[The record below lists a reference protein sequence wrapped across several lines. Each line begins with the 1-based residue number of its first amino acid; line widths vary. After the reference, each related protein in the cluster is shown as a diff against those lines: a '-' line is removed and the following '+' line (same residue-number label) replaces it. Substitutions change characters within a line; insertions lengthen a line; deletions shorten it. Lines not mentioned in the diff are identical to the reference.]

1 MRRDQRRRGRAAA
14 GAYHHGMASDPRPG
28 FRARIQQLQLAFA
41 NTRRTDPRLVP
52 YMAGV
57 AAIALLLCVGAGAL
71 AGQVWIGVVFGVLL
85 AVGAALLVFGQRASS
100 AAIGSIEGQPGA
112 AAAVLQSQRRGW
124 QVTPAVAFTRK
135 QDFVHRAIG
144 RPGVVLVGE
153 GAPARVT
160 SLLKQEKRR
169 VARVVGET
177 PIHEVS
183 IGAGEGQVALRD
195 LQLHLTRLPKAL
207 KGPEISALATRLDAL
222 GTSEPPLPKGPMP
235 RAPRRR

>member
-1 MRRDQRRRGRAAA
+1 MS
-14 GAYHHGMASDPRPG
+14 SDPRPG
-28 FRARIQQLQLAFA
+28 LRTRVSQLQLAFA
-41 NTRRTDPRLVP
+41 STRRTDPRLVP
-52 YMAGV
+52 YMAGA
-57 AAIALLLCVGAGAL
+57 AAIALVLCVAIGAL
-71 AGQVWIGVVFGVLL
+71 AGQVWLGVLFGVLL
-85 AVGAALLVFGQRASS
+85 AVGAALLVFGQRASA

-135 QDFVHRAIG
+135 QDFVHRAVG

-177 PIHEVS
+177 PVHEVA
-183 IGAGEGQVALRD
+183 IGSGEGQVSLRD

-207 KGPEISALATRLDAL
+207 KPADVTALATRLDAL